1 MHRGPGVAP
10 IEEPPLEPVCNAD
23 RVECENH
30 LEVVGALCPQADV
43 QLVKVG
49 LQQLRRLLNPDPGDV
64 IDGFEL
70 FDVIQS
76 GKEYLGAV
84 GKYDAQL
91 SPVDHGPAVGI
102 VLGNL
107 PTELCKAALPQRP
120 RHLAAHQEPVARLGN
135 AALQHLAPGEDGLA
149 RAASALEHQI
159 AAFAGKQRHKSV
171 VAGVPEMV
179 VPDGQPGQL
188 VSCQSSSPPL

>member
-1 MHRGPGVAP
+1 MYRGPGVAP
-10 IEEPPLEPVCNAD
+10 VEEPPLEPVCNAD

-91 SPVDHGPAVGI
+91 SPVDHGPAVRV

-107 PTELCKAALPQRP
+107 SPELCKAALPQGLG
-120 RHLAAHQEPVARLGN
+120 HLAAYQEPVPRLGD
-135 AALQHLAPGEDGLA
+135 APLQHLAPCEDGLPGTA
-149 RAASALEHQI
+149 PAL
-159 AAFAGKQRHKSV
+159 
-171 VAGVPEMV
+171 
-179 VPDGQPGQL
+179 
-188 VSCQSSSPPL
+188 